1 MTTRV
6 LPDGRW
12 LLELEGRR
20 FLLPAELG
28 RRVLNQGP
36 PQELIDYCRRT
47 RPTRRLLVKMVLLPA
62 CLVSRLVAPLIR
74 LAAWPVLALGI
85 IGGGGFLAAVRTA
98 HHSPEFSWLQTV
110 VWIVLLAIWH
120 ELGHAAAL
128 QRSGGRP
135 GSVGVGWAT
144 ILPVFW
150 CDVSEVGLLPR
161 ADRLRVDLAGVAWQL
176 GAGAAVSAIGGVFE
190 HGEMVVAG
198 RAALMAAAWSLLP
211 LVKTDGAW
219 ALADALDLPSLEATL
234 PPDRRHG
241 RERWLGAA
249 VRMFSAVLL
258 VGCALILPWRLVH
271 RLEFLWQGPRALDAL
286 VAVTVGALGTIVFIV
301 AIKRAIGLVR
311 AVLAERRSPPSYS
324 S

>member
-1 MTTRV
+1 MTARV

-28 RRVLNQGP
+28 RRVLSQGP
-36 PQELIDYCRRT
+36 PQELIEYCRRT
-47 RPTRRLLVKMVLLPA
+47 RRTRRLLVKMVLLPA
-62 CLVSRLVAPLIR
+62 HLVRHLVTPLAG
-74 LAAWPVLALGI
+74 LAAWPVLALGL
-85 IGGGGFLAAVRTA
+85 IGGGGFLAAVRSA
-98 HHSPEFSWLQTV
+98 HYSLDFSWLQAV
-110 VWIVLLAIWH
+110 AWIVLLAVWH

-128 QRSGGRP
+128 HKGGGRP

-150 CDVSEVGLLPR
+150 CDVSEVGLLSR

-176 GAGAAVSAIGGVFE
+176 GAGAVVSAVGGFLAQ
-190 HGEMVVAG
+190 GEMIVAG

-241 RERWLGAA
+241 WQRRLAGG
-249 VRMFSAVLL
+249 VRLFSALLL
-258 VGCALILPWRLVH
+258 VGFALMLPWRLAH
-271 RLEFLWQGPRALDAL
+271 RLDFLWLGPRAVDAL
-286 VAVTVGALGTIVFIV
+286 VAITVGAAGLTVLIFAV
-301 AIKRAIGLVR
+301 KRALGLVK
-311 AVLAERRSPPSYS
+311 AVLEERRDPSGYS